1 MEFFVPGLLFFIVT
15 ILFTFTIAPKAT
27 PMIAAILS
35 LVFLTYGVYDHYRM
49 FASEYHSS
57 TWQEPLLLLYSPAV
71 MITILILYVLY
82 GMVALFSKGQVP
94 VPAMPSVPDMPSVNN
109 VTESLSNAANSV
121 ANAANDM
128 MNSVLNR
135 GNNGTNGNSGNS
147 GTNGNSGN
155 SGNNG
160 KNANRRNDNKN
171 ASNMSRSFVES
182 V

>member
-15 ILFTFTIAPKAT
+15 VLFTFYIAPKAT

-71 MITILILYVLY
+71 MITVLILYVLY
-82 GMVALFSKGQVP
+82 GMSALFTKGQVP
-94 VPAMPSVPDMPSVNN
+94 IPAMPEMPTMPSVNN
-109 VTESLSNAANSV
+109 ALNNVTDSLSNAANSV

-128 MNSVLNR
+128 MNNVFNN
-135 GNNGTNGNSGNS
+135 GNNGTNS
-147 GTNGNSGN
+147 
-155 SGNNG
+155 
-160 KNANRRNDNKN
+160 NRRNDNKN

>member
-1 MEFFVPGLLFFIVT
+1 MEFFVPGLLFFIITV
-15 ILFTFTIAPKAT
+15 LFTFTVAPKAT
-27 PMIAAILS
+27 PLIAAVLS

-82 GMVALFSKGQVP
+82 GMAALFTKGQVP
-94 VPAMPSVPDMPSVNN
+94 VPAVPAVPSPQEALHN
-109 VTESLSNAANSV
+109 VTETLSNAANTIT
-121 ANAANDM
+121 NAANNM
-128 MNSVLNR
+128 MNNVM
-135 GNNGTNGNSGNS
+135 GNNNHRNNRNHLNQNGN
-147 GTNGNSGN
+147 
-155 SGNNG
+155 
-160 KNANRRNDNKN
+160 N

>member
-15 ILFTFTIAPKAT
+15 VLFTFYIAPKAT

-49 FASEYHSS
+49 FASEYRSS

-82 GMVALFSKGQVP
+82 GMSALFSKGQVP
-94 VPAMPSVPDMPSVNN
+94 VPVMPSTPNMQNALNN
-109 VTESLSNAANSV
+109 VTESLSHAANSI
-121 ANAANDM
+121 ANTANNM
-128 MNSVLNR
+128 MNNVLHN
-135 GNNGTNGNSGNS
+135 GNNNGTNS
-147 GTNGNSGN
+147 
-155 SGNNG
+155 
-160 KNANRRNDNKN
+160 NRRPTNDKN

>member
-1 MEFFVPGLLFFIVT
+1 MEFFVPGLLFFILT
-15 ILFTFTIAPKAT
+15 LIFTFYIAPKAT

-49 FASEYHSS
+49 FASEYRSS
-57 TWQEPLLLLYSPAV
+57 TWQEPLLLMYSPAV
-71 MITILILYVLY
+71 MITVLILYVLY
-82 GMVALFSKGQVP
+82 GMSALFTKGQVP
-94 VPAMPSVPDMPSVNN
+94 VPAMPEIPTMQNALNN

-128 MNSVLNR
+128 MNNVM
-135 GNNGTNGNSGNS
+135 NNGTNS
-147 GTNGNSGN
+147 
-155 SGNNG
+155 
-160 KNANRRNDNKN
+160 NRRNNNKN

>member
-15 ILFTFTIAPKAT
+15 VLFTFYIAPKAT

-71 MITILILYVLY
+71 MITVLILYVLY
-82 GMVALFSKGQVP
+82 GMSALFTKGQVP
-94 VPAMPSVPDMPSVNN
+94 IPAMPEMPTMPNMPSVNN
-109 VTESLSNAANSV
+109 ALNNVTDSLSNAANSV
-121 ANAANDM
+121 ANAANNV
-128 MNSVLNR
+128 MNTVL
-135 GNNGTNGNSGNS
+135 NS
-147 GTNGNSGN
+147 GTNNNSTN
-155 SGNNG
+155 S
-160 KNANRRNDNKN
+160 NRRNDNKN
-171 ASNMSRSFVES
+171 VSNMSRSFVES

>member
-15 ILFTFTIAPKAT
+15 VLFTFYIAPKAT

-49 FASEYHSS
+49 FASEYSSS

-82 GMVALFSKGQVP
+82 GMSALFTKGQVP
-94 VPAMPSVPDMPSVNN
+94 VPAMPDMPSVPNALNN
-109 VTESLSNAANSV
+109 VTESLSNAANSI
-121 ANAANDM
+121 ANTANDM
-128 MNSVLNR
+128 MNNM
-135 GNNGTNGNSGNS
+135 GNMINNGTINNGTNN
-147 GTNGNSGN
+147 
-155 SGNNG
+155 
-160 KNANRRNDNKN
+160 NRRPNHGANN
-171 ASNMSRSFVES
+171 NRGSNMSRSFVES